1 MKQSLRALELALLE
15 RKREVLTSLGVKF
28 DTIASMGRVAEE
40 DQAQLS
46 HEEFIS
52 LQRNSWDYEQL
63 RLVEEALDRL
73 QSGDYGVCQRCE
85 RSIPPK
91 RLAAV
96 PYARYCV
103 PCQEAVAAGEAEE
116 EAPARVHD
124 AA

>member
-1 MKQSLRALELALLE
+1 M
-15 RKREVLTSLGVKF
+15 KF

-73 QSGDYGVCQRCE
+73 HSGDYGVCQRCE
-85 RSIPPK
+85 RPIPSK

-103 PCQEAVAAGEAEE
+103 PCQEAAAAGEVDEE
-116 EAPARVHD
+116 EPAPVHG